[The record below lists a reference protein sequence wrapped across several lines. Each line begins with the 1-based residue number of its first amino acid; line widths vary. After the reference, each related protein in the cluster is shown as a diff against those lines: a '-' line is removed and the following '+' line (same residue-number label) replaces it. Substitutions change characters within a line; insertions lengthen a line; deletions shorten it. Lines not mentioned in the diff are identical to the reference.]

1 MDNEQLH
8 RLELSIPDIPSE
20 ELFDTWQVLLA
31 LRMRADAY
39 ITDVRARFEK
49 ATSLVERERLWTRLE
64 VLWPSYQVLSAW
76 TDVTHAA
83 YVFATEGYESLFMD
97 DQFTTSQEFFTF

>member
-1 MDNEQLH
+1 ML
-8 RLELSIPDIPSE
+8 
-20 ELFDTWQVLLA
+20 TWQALLA

-49 ATSLVERERLWTRLE
+49 ATSQIERERLWTRLE
-64 VLWPSYQVLSAW
+64 MLWPSYQVLSAW

-97 DQFTTSQEFFTF
+97 DQFTTSEEFFTF

>member
-1 MDNEQLH
+1 MENDRVHTLG
-8 RLELSIPDIPSE
+8 LSVSDIPSE
-20 ELFDTWQVLLA
+20 ELFDTWQALLA

-39 ITDVRARFEK
+39 ITDVRARFEM

-97 DQFTTSQEFFTF
+97 DQFTTSEEFFTF